1 MRQIYNAGVT
11 PQEKIVAVNKR
22 FGNTGIKSQQG
33 TSRIIYDSLP
43 VTNNGQTTFRF
54 YEDSS
59 SRAFPFTNTGSD
71 GNKLGV
77 GDTMVL
83 GSVLFYAVQR
93 ATATGIFSATQVNLV
108 SLPGIT
114 LSIAY
119 FNFEIANN
127 QVVKKVTLSEANSF
141 YNNSTSTFATNLE
154 LETEIVIPPL
164 LPYVLELRTPESLYT
179 TLGAP
184 SAGHAWFVF
193 AQIIGVGGIIAPR
206 TTF

>member
-1 MRQIYNAGVT
+1 MRQIYNAGTT
-11 PQEKIVAVNKR
+11 PQEKIVAVNSK

-43 VTNNGQTTFRF
+43 VLNNGQTTFRF
-54 YEDSS
+54 FEDSS

-83 GSVLFYAVQR
+83 SSVLFYAVQR
-93 ATATGIFSATQVNLV
+93 ATATGIFGAQANLV
-108 SLPGIT
+108 DIPNSEISL
-114 LSIAY
+114 

-127 QVVKKVTLSEANSF
+127 QVVKRVCLTEAAQQ
-141 YNNSTSTFATNLE
+141 YNNSTAANSTNLV

-164 LPYVLELRTPESLYT
+164 LPYVLELRTPASLYT
-179 TLGAP
+179 ILGAP
-184 SAGHAWFVF
+184 TAGHTWYVYAE
-193 AQIIGVGGIIAPR
+193 IIGTGGIIAPR

>member
-1 MRQIYNAGVT
+1 MRQIYNTGVT
-11 PQEKIVAVNKR
+11 PQEKIVAVNKK
-22 FGNTGIKSQQG
+22 FGNTGIQSQQG
-33 TSRIIYDSLP
+33 TSRIIYDALP

-54 YEDSS
+54 YEDASA
-59 SRAFPFTNTGSD
+59 RTFPFTNTGSD

-83 GSVLFYAVQR
+83 GSVLFYAQQR
-93 ATATGIFSATQVNLV
+93 VTATGIFGAAQNLIGL
-108 SLPGIT
+108 SNT
-114 LSIAY
+114 LQLSY

-127 QVVKKVTLSEANSF
+127 QVIKKVTLTEAGSN
-141 YNNSTSTFATNLE
+141 YNDSTSKNATNLV

-164 LPYVLELRTPESLYT
+164 LPYVLELRTPKSLYT
-179 TLGAP
+179 ILGAP
-184 SAGHAWFVF
+184 EPGSQWFIF

>member
-1 MRQIYNAGVT
+1 MRQIYNTGVT
-11 PQEKIVAVNKR
+11 PQEKIVAVNKK
-22 FGNTGIKSQQG
+22 FGNTGIQSQQG
-33 TSRIIYDSLP
+33 TSRIIYDALP

-83 GSVLFYAVQR
+83 GSVLFYVQQR
-93 ATATGIFSATQVNLV
+93 TTATGIFLGSRNLVDLSATAQ
-108 SLPGIT
+108 
-114 LSIAY
+114 LSY

-127 QVVKKVTLSEANSF
+127 QVIKKVTLTEAGQN
-141 YNNSTSTFATNLE
+141 YNDSTSGNATNLV

-164 LPYVLELRTPESLYT
+164 LPYVLELRTPKSLFT
-179 TLGAP
+179 ILGAP
-184 SAGHAWFVF
+184 EPGNQWYVF

>member
-1 MRQIYNAGVT
+1 MRSIYNSGIT
-11 PQEKIVAVNKR
+11 PQDKLVAVNKK
-22 FGNTGIKSQQG
+22 FGNAGIKSQQG

-54 YEDSS
+54 FEDST

-83 GSVLFYAVQR
+83 GSVLFSIAR
-93 ATATGIFSATQVNLV
+93 RTIATGIFQNVSNLTQLNLE
-108 SLPGIT
+108 SGI
-114 LSIAY
+114 SY

-127 QVVKKVTLSEANSF
+127 QVIKKVTLTETQNA
-141 YNNSTSTFATNLE
+141 YNNSTAPISTNLV

-164 LPYVLELRTPESLYT
+164 LPYVLELRTPRSLFT
-179 TLGAP
+179 MLGAP
-184 SAGHAWFVF
+184 PAGQEYFIY

>member
-1 MRQIYNAGVT
+1 MRPIYNSGIT
-11 PQEKIVAVNKR
+11 PQEKIVAVNKK

-33 TSRIIYDSLP
+33 TSRIIYDALP

-54 YEDSS
+54 YEDSTA
-59 SRAFPFTNTGSD
+59 RTFPFTNTGSD

-83 GSVLFYAVQR
+83 NSVMFYVVQR
-93 ATATGIFSATQVNLV
+93 VTATKIFGSQENFAGFYSDAN
-108 SLPGIT
+108 
-114 LSIAY
+114 IAY

-127 QVVKKVTLSEANSF
+127 QVVKKVTLSESLQL
-141 YNNSTSTFATNLE
+141 YNNSTADTATNLV

-164 LPYVLELRTPESLYT
+164 LPYVLELRTPKALYDI
-179 TLGAP
+179 LRAP
-184 SAGHAWFVF
+184 AVGSEWFIF
-193 AQIIGVGGIIAPR
+193 AQIIGTGGIIAPR

>member
-11 PQEKIVAVNKR
+11 PQEKIVAVNKK
-22 FGNTGIKSQQG
+22 FGNTGIQSQQG
-33 TSRIIYDSLP
+33 TSRIIYDALP

-54 YEDSS
+54 FEDSS

-83 GSVLFYAVQR
+83 SSVLFYYVKR
-93 ATATGIFSATQVNLV
+93 NTATGIFETNTNLSGNLAAQI
-108 SLPGIT
+108 SLV
-114 LSIAY
+114 
-119 FNFEIANN
+119 NFEIANN
-127 QVVKKVTLSEANSF
+127 QVLKRVTLTEGSQF
-141 YNNSTSTFATNLE
+141 YNNSTAQINTNLE

-164 LPYVLELRTPESLYT
+164 LPYVLELRTPQSLYT
-179 TLGAP
+179 LLGAP
-184 SAGHAWFVF
+184 GAGKEWFIF

>member
-1 MRQIYNAGVT
+1 MRTIYNSGIT
-11 PQEKIVAVNKR
+11 PQDKIVAVNKK
-22 FGNTGIKSQQG
+22 FGNTGIQSQQG
-33 TSRIIYDSLP
+33 TSRIIYDALP

-54 YEDSS
+54 FEDSS

-83 GSVLFYAVQR
+83 SSVLFYRIAR
-93 ATATGIFSATQVNLV
+93 NNTTGIFEDGVNLTRV
-108 SLPGIT
+108 AGTAMLC
-114 LSIAY
+114 Y

-127 QVVKKVTLSEANSF
+127 QVIKKVTLTEGQAS
-141 YNNSTSTFATNLE
+141 YNDSTATNDTNLV

-164 LPYVLELRTPESLYT
+164 LPYVLELRSPKSLYSILET
-179 TLGAP
+179 P
-184 SAGHAWFVF
+184 PAGCTWYLF
-193 AQIIGVGGIIAPR
+193 AEIIGTGGIIAPR

>member
-1 MRQIYNAGVT
+1 MRQIYSAGVT
-11 PQEKIVAVNKR
+11 PQEKIVAVNKK
-22 FGNTGIKSQQG
+22 FGNTGIQSQQG
-33 TSRIIYDSLP
+33 TSRIIYDALP

-54 YEDSS
+54 FEDSS

-83 GSVLFYAVQR
+83 GSILFYAVQR
-93 ATATGIFSATQVNLV
+93 ATATGIFDAQQNLTNSISTQ
-108 SLPGIT
+108 
-114 LSIAY
+114 LSY

-127 QVVKKVTLSEANSF
+127 QVIKKVTLTEAAVN
-141 YNNSTSTFATNLE
+141 YNNSTANVNTNLE

-164 LPYVLELRTPESLYT
+164 LPYVLELRTPLDLYT
-179 TLGAP
+179 LLGAP
-184 SAGHAWFVF
+184 AAGHAWFVF